1 MKAAFLL
8 FLFGTAVAQIA
19 PPDQK
24 LFSSQAPVLVE
35 MSDGANASYELGMR
49 FTSTA
54 AGQIKVI
61 RFYKSAAE
69 TETHTGKIY
78 SSSGALPA
86 SVIFSGA
93 TSGWRQ
99 QALAAPLN
107 INANTEY
114 TVRVYSGN
122 TYYMSSNNGLATQLT
137 SGNLKSMVSDNGV
150 YGPVGSRPTSSY
162 LNSNYLCDVVFI
174 AACSA
179 PTSKFKVR
187 DRVQAF
193 RQVNVRASGSLNGT
207 LLGKQPSAVMGTLI
221 AGPTSANGIAWRR
234 IDYDSGVDG
243 FSGEDKLAAAPS
255 PTPTPATAPA
265 PAPDPSSCNGAPN
278 TPGGPDAFGG
288 CFPGPSNTGVP
299 AATKL
304 TTYNGTCDIRTDN
317 VVLDSVTINCSLL
330 IYAKNLTIRNS
341 VVNGYIMT
349 NAPGASVTVQ
359 DTTVNGADS
368 YVGVVD
374 GDNVTVIRS
383 NISGGEHS
391 VHCGSN
397 CVVRDS
403 YLHDQWDGAAAGW
416 HQNGFLSNGGSNNT
430 IVHNSIGCV
439 GACTAD
445 IAFLLNDNQSHATVD
460 KNLLLAAPNSAFCSY
475 PGPVSTS
482 KSAISAFMT
491 WTNNVFQRGANKK
504 CGFYGPIYDWVSQ
517 TTNPNKEGYQNVW
530 SGNKWD
536 DGRALNP

>member
-24 LFSSQAPVLVE
+24 LFSSQAPVSVN

-61 RFYKSAAE
+61 PFYKSAAE
-69 TETHTGKIY
+69 TGSHTGKIF
-78 SSSGALPA
+78 SS
-86 SVIFSGA
+86 
-93 TSGWRQ
+93 
-99 QALAAPLN
+99 
-107 INANTEY
+107 
-114 TVRVYSGN
+114 
-122 TYYMSSNNGLATQLT
+122 
-137 SGNLKSMVSDNGV
+137 
-150 YGPVGSRPTSSY
+150 
-162 LNSNYLCDVVFI
+162 
-174 AACSA
+174 
-179 PTSKFKVR
+179 
-187 DRVQAF
+187 
-193 RQVNVRASGSLNGT
+193 
-207 LLGKQPSAVMGTLI
+207 
-221 AGPTSANGIAWRR
+221 
-234 IDYDSGVDG
+234 
-243 FSGEDKLAAAPS
+243 EDKLAAAPS

-304 TTYNGTCDIRTDN
+304 TTYNGNCDIRMDN

-349 NAPGASVTVQ
+349 NAAGASVTVQ
-359 DTTVNGADS
+359 DTTVNGADN

-403 YLHDQWDGAAAGW
+403 YLHDQWDGTAAGW

-430 IVHNSIGCV
+430 IVHNSVGCV

-482 KSAISAFMT
+482 KSAISGFMT